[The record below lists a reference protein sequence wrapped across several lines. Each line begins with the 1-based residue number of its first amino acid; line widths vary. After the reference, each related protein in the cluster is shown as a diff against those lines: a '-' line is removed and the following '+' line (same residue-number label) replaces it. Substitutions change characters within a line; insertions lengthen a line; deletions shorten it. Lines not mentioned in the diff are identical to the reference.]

1 MVRHDP
7 PNLARL
13 SINQATT
20 RPQWSLREAIE
31 GYAGAGVGAMSI
43 WPDKLAECGIADARR
58 MLDDHGMSVTSYCA
72 GGLFATADRPFGPRS
87 IDACRRLLDEAAAIG
102 AECMVSVVT
111 TLDAKRKDLN
121 GTRRRVVEALGA
133 LTVYARAVG
142 VPLAIEP
149 IHPMLT
155 GELCC
160 INTLGQANAVCDE
173 IGDGV
178 GIAVDVYHVW
188 WDPDLDAEI
197 RRAGDRILVFQVCD
211 WLRATAAIRNDRGM
225 MGDGVIDIAGIRR
238 LVEESGYRGHYDVE
252 VMSERTWWRRPAQE
266 VVAKCVERFQ
276 TAC

>member
-1 MVRHDP
+1 
-7 PNLARL
+7 
-13 SINQATT
+13 
-20 RPQWSLREAIE
+20 
-31 GYAGAGVGAMSI
+31 
-43 WPDKLAECGIADARR
+43 
-58 MLDDHGMSVTSYCA
+58 
-72 GGLFATADRPFGPRS
+72 
-87 IDACRRLLDEAAAIG
+87 
-102 AECMVSVVT
+102 
-111 TLDAKRKDLN
+111 
-121 GTRRRVVEALGA
+121 
-133 LTVYARAVG
+133 
-142 VPLAIEP
+142 
-149 IHPMLT
+149 MLT